1 MAEFERIF
9 NHKLI
14 ANALIVY
21 FIILFKALFCIFL
34 TPTLFI
40 WFYFFGIIINTE
52 IREFKR
58 AEMHHFFIYELEKD
72 YEQF

>member
-1 MAEFERIF
+1 MPSLFILLF
-9 NHKLI
+9 YLKLSF
-14 ANALIVY
+14 A
-21 FIILFKALFCIFL
+21 FFL